1 MKLSTKVAE
10 LTHIIEPAVAA
21 CDVALWGVEFV
32 PQGRRSLLRIYIEAL
47 PEVQAEDKQVTIE
60 DCAAVNHQV
69 SGILEVHDP
78 IAGEYILE
86 VSSPG
91 FDRSFFHDEQ
101 MRAYIGET
109 ISLRLIQAI
118 GTGDKKR
125 RKATGK
131 LESMNDT
138 SLQLTATDGEKFEID
153 FSNIDK
159 ANLIFEEAT
168 FINQ

>member
-10 LTHIIEPAVAA
+10 LTTIIAPAVAA
-21 CDVALWGVEFV
+21 CDVELWGVEFV

-47 PEVQAEDKQVTIE
+47 PTELAQDKHVTIE
-60 DCAAVNHQV
+60 NCAAVNHQV

-91 FDRSFFHDEQ
+91 FDRAFFSEEQ

-109 ISLRLIQAI
+109 VSLRLISAI
-118 GTGDKKR
+118 GSGDKKR

-131 LESMNDT
+131 LDSMSDT
-138 SLQLTATDGEKFEID
+138 SLQLTATDGETFEID

>member
-10 LTHIIEPAVAA
+10 LTNIIAPAVAA

-47 PEVQAEDKQVTIE
+47 PEEQAQERQVTIE
-60 DCAAVNHQV
+60 NCAAVNHQV

-91 FDRSFFHDEQ
+91 FDRAFFHDAQ
-101 MRAYIGET
+101 MRDYIGET
-109 ISLRLIQAI
+109 VSLRLIQAI
-118 GTGDKKR
+118 GEGDKKR
-125 RKATGK
+125 RKVTGK
-131 LESMNDT
+131 LDSMDDS
-138 SLQLTATDGEKFEID
+138 SLQLTATDNEKFEID

-159 ANLIFEEAT
+159 ANLIFEDT
-168 FINQ
+168 PFINT

>member
-10 LTHIIEPAVAA
+10 LTNIIAPAVAA
-21 CDVALWGVEFV
+21 CDVALWGIEFA

-47 PEVQAEDKQVTIE
+47 PEDQAQDKQVTIE

-91 FDRSFFHDEQ
+91 FDRAFFSDEQ
-101 MRAYIGET
+101 MRDYVGQT
-109 ISLRLIQAI
+109 VSLRLIQAI
-118 GTGDKKR
+118 GEGDKKR
-125 RKATGK
+125 RKATGT
-131 LESMNDT
+131 LDSIDDT
-138 SLQLTATDGEKFEID
+138 SLKLTATDGEQFEIA

-159 ANLIFEEAT
+159 ANLIYEDA
-168 FINQ
+168 

>member
-10 LTHIIEPAVAA
+10 LTNIIEPAVAA
-21 CDVALWGVEFV
+21 CDVVLWGVEFV

-47 PEVQAEDKQVTIE
+47 SEVQAQDKQVTIE

-69 SGILEVHDP
+69 SGVLEVHDP

-91 FDRSFFHDEQ
+91 FDRSFFLDEQ
-101 MRAYIGET
+101 MRDYIGET

-131 LESMNDT
+131 LDSMDDT
-138 SLQLTATDGEKFEID
+138 SLQLTATDGETFEID
-153 FSNIDK
+153 LSNIDK